1 MGKGGENQPETRWLH
16 PEGVRLQ
23 WKRQRKGSNKMRKAP
38 YRPLTDEELKMTDD
52 ELMAWINEQNA
63 KAAQHRTALKAEQ
76 EEILKS
82 AYLAGIEQ
90 LLTTAT
96 PATLDRVWAILSSE
110 ALQRLQQ
117 H

>member
-1 MGKGGENQPETRWLH
+1 ME
-16 PEGVRLQ
+16 
-23 WKRQRKGSNKMRKAP
+23 KAP
-38 YRPLTDEELKMTDD
+38 YRPLTDKELKMSDD
-52 ELMAWINEQNA
+52 ELMAWMNEQNA
-63 KAAQHRTALKAEQ
+63 KAAQHRTALKAAQ
-76 EEILKS
+76 EEIVKA

-96 PATLDRVWAILSSE
+96 PAALDRVWAILSSG

>member
-1 MGKGGENQPETRWLH
+1 M
-16 PEGVRLQ
+16 
-23 WKRQRKGSNKMRKAP
+23 NKEVEEVKA
-38 YRPLTDEELKMTDD
+38 
-52 ELMAWINEQNA
+52 
-63 KAAQHRTALKAEQ
+63 
-76 EEILKS
+76 

-96 PATLDRVWAILSSE
+96 PATLDRVWAILTSE

>member
-1 MGKGGENQPETRWLH
+1 ME
-16 PEGVRLQ
+16 
-23 WKRQRKGSNKMRKAP
+23 KAP

-52 ELMAWINEQNA
+52 ELMARINEQNA
-63 KAAQHRTALKAEQ
+63 KAEQ
-76 EEILKS
+76 EEIVKA

-90 LLTTAT
+90 LLTAAT
-96 PATLDRVWAILSSE
+96 PAALDRVWAILSSE

>member
-1 MGKGGENQPETRWLH
+1 MGKGRENQPETRGLH

-63 KAAQHRTALKAEQ
+63 KAEQ
-76 EEILKS
+76 EEIVKA

-96 PATLDRVWAILSSE
+96 PAALDRVWAILSSE

>member
-1 MGKGGENQPETRWLH
+1 MGKGRENQPETRGLH

-63 KAAQHRTALKAEQ
+63 NAEQ
-76 EEILKS
+76 EEIVKA

-96 PATLDRVWAILSSE
+96 PAALDRVWAILSSE

>member
-1 MGKGGENQPETRWLH
+1 ME
-16 PEGVRLQ
+16 
-23 WKRQRKGSNKMRKAP
+23 KAP
-38 YRPLTDEELKMTDD
+38 YRPLTDEELKMTDA
-52 ELMAWINEQNA
+52 ELMAWMSEQNA

-82 AYLAGIEQ
+82 AYPAGIEQ

>member
-1 MGKGGENQPETRWLH
+1 
-16 PEGVRLQ
+16 
-23 WKRQRKGSNKMRKAP
+23 MRKAP

-52 ELMAWINEQNA
+52 ELMAWMSEQNA
-63 KAAQHRTALKAEQ
+63 KAAQ
-76 EEILKS
+76 EEIVKA

-90 LLTTAT
+90 LLPTVN

>member
-1 MGKGGENQPETRWLH
+1 MGKGRENQPETRGLH

-52 ELMAWINEQNA
+52 ELMAWMSEQNA
-63 KAAQHRTALKAEQ
+63 KAAQ
-76 EEILKS
+76 EEIVKA

-90 LLTTAT
+90 LLPTVN

>member
-1 MGKGGENQPETRWLH
+1 MGKGRENQPETRGLH

-52 ELMAWINEQNA
+52 ELMAWMSEQNA
-63 KAAQHRTALKAEQ
+63 KAEQ
-76 EEILKS
+76 EEIVKA

-90 LLTTAT
+90 LLPTVN

>member
-1 MGKGGENQPETRWLH
+1 
-16 PEGVRLQ
+16 
-23 WKRQRKGSNKMRKAP
+23 MRKAP

-63 KAAQHRTALKAEQ
+63 KAEQ
-76 EEILKS
+76 EEIVKA

-96 PATLDRVWAILSSE
+96 PAALDRVWAILSSE

>member
-1 MGKGGENQPETRWLH
+1 MVKFVKEHRGGALEYTVAKKSIR
-16 PEGVRLQ
+16 V
-23 WKRQRKGSNKMRKAP
+23 NKP
-38 YRPLTDEELKMTDD
+38 IVLTDEELKMTDD
-52 ELMAWINEQNA
+52 ELMAWMSEQNA
-63 KAAQHRTALKAEQ
+63 KAAQHRTYLKAEQ
-76 EEILKS
+76 EEIVKA

-90 LLTTAT
+90 LLPTVN

>member
-1 MGKGGENQPETRWLH
+1 MGKGRENQPETRGLH

-23 WKRQRKGSNKMRKAP
+23 WKRQRKGSNKMREAP

-52 ELMAWINEQNA
+52 ELMAWMSEQNA
-63 KAAQHRTALKAEQ
+63 KAAQHRTYLKAEQ
-76 EEILKS
+76 EEIVKA

-90 LLTTAT
+90 LLPTVN